1 MIMIRYRLQPCRS
14 PSAAPIGD
22 GLAADRSYLSANVVV
37 SDSSTNSLADGI
49 RYLRGGSLERARL
62 CFEEASLSREPQIR
76 TEALRRLAD
85 VKRRRAEWDEAMA
98 LAQRAASIAAE
109 HGLPDDEAAA
119 MNIHATIHLQ
129 RGEVGRAL
137 EVYQAALTR
146 EPDPLQQ
153 GLICQNLGTA
163 YAQHGRLDE
172 ATEWYARS
180 SDNFRIAGRRREA
193 LLARINQGNVQLDR
207 GQLAAAEE
215 IYRDA
220 LDTTSALPSPDAEL
234 QGLLEMN
241 LAEALGR
248 QGKELDHAMTLILS
262 ATGHFASASNR
273 PYLLACYRVLAL
285 VSERRGELE
294 TAVSALEH
302 GRRLAHE
309 IESGPELAHYDRELS
324 RLNRHSNDSS
334 ARGSEAQ

>member
-1 MIMIRYRLQPCRS
+1 MIICGATSPPAVASPWFPSMPRLHPQP
-14 PSAAPIGD
+14 P
-22 GLAADRSYLSANVVV
+22 LAANVV
-37 SDSSTNSLADGI
+37 SDSSTTTLADGI

-62 CFEEASLSREPQIR
+62 CFEEASRSSDPQIR

-85 VKRRRAEWDEAMA
+85 VKRRRAEWDDAA
-98 LAQRAASIAAE
+98 HLAQQAAGVAAA
-109 HGLPDDEAAA
+109 HGLEDDEAAA

-129 RGEVGRAL
+129 RGEVCHAL
-137 EVYQAALTR
+137 EIYQAALAR

-163 YAQHGRLDE
+163 YAQHGQLEE

-180 SDNFRIAGRRREA
+180 SENFRIAGRRREA

-207 GQLAAAEE
+207 GRLAAAET
-215 IYRDA
+215 IFRDA
-220 LDTTSALPSPDAEL
+220 LASTGALPSPDAEL

-248 QGKELDHAMTLILS
+248 QGKELDRALALILS
-262 ATGHFASASNR
+262 ATGHFASAANR

-285 VSERRGELE
+285 VSERRGEVE
-294 TAVSALEH
+294 TAVSALKH
-302 GRRLAHE
+302 GRRLARE
-309 IESGPELAHYDRELS
+309 IGSGPELAHYDRELS
-324 RLNRHSNDSS
+324 RLYRHSDDPP
-334 ARGSEAQ
+334 ARRSEA